1 MKRSLIQFLF
11 LAVLSLCSTYAL
23 AQNITVRG
31 QLVDAETGEP
41 LVGAAVMVEGT
52 TQGSVT
58 NVDGYFEQRVAPNA
72 TLLFKYVGYKDLTKD
87 ILRMLLKRRNEGVP
101 VTSTDIAST
110 FGINKQKVGYHIR
123 ILVDDGLL
131 MKTDYTLGDGKVDG
145 RRNALVLTSQG
156 VMIANTL

>member
-1 MKRSLIQFLF
+1 MIEVNAPS
-11 LAVLSLCSTYAL
+11 AVDVS
-23 AQNITVRG
+23 
-31 QLVDAETGEP
+31 
-41 LVGAAVMVEGT
+41 
-52 TQGSVT
+52 
-58 NVDGYFEQRVAPNA
+58 
-72 TLLFKYVGYKDLTKD
+72 GYKDLTKD
-87 ILRMLLKRRNEGVP
+87 ILRMLLKRRNDGIS
-101 VTSTDIAST
+101 VTSTDIASM